1 MHPGVVPMA
10 KLILFLLFVVSFAAN
25 SVADPVEVEVID
37 GELHAEISLNQL
49 YQIDLTIAFEDVIG
63 LTTES
68 LVINATQI
76 NPLDIALLSRIGPS
90 NLFNIPAGLPVLINI
105 TPSPTSALSFTG
117 PYEIELSTSNLV
129 FDPKLRIFTSPN
141 GGNFED
147 ITTFSGIGSYRVRGT
162 SGDFSDFLII
172 TDLRTPTVATNDKY
186 SRLQNSLN
194 NHASRITPE
203 MLANLQQKLDAS
215 KASFLAG
222 NKNEAAQHLEDF
234 ITLIQTDNGQSM
246 PNTYR
251 ANDEN
256 AINVAG
262 ELRRKAAT
270 LIFSLRL

>member
-1 MHPGVVPMA
+1 MA
-10 KLILFLLFVVSFAAN
+10 KLLLCLLFVVSFAAG
-25 SVADPVEVEVID
+25 STAVPVEVEVLD
-37 GELHAEISLNQL
+37 GELHAEISINQV
-49 YQIDLTIAFEDVIG
+49 YEIDLTIVFEDVIG

-68 LVINATQI
+68 LVITATQI
-76 NPLDIALLSRIGPS
+76 NPLDIGLLNRIGPS
-90 NLFNIPAGLPVLINI
+90 NLFSIPAGLPVLINI
-105 TPSPTSALSFTG
+105 TPSPTSTLSFTG

-129 FDPKLRIFTSPN
+129 FDPNFRIFTSPN
-141 GGNFED
+141 GGTFED

-162 SGDFSDFLII
+162 SGDFSDFII
-172 TDLRTPTVATNDKY
+172 INDLRTPNTVINDKY
-186 SRLQNSLN
+186 TKLQNSLN

-203 MLANLQQKLDAS
+203 MLANLQQILDAS
-215 KASFLAG
+215 KTSFLAG
-222 NKNEAAQHLEDF
+222 NKNEAVQHLEDF
-234 ITLIQTDNGQSM
+234 VTLIQTDNGQSM